1 MKQFIR
7 YLYEYE
13 QGRRILIGWM
23 GIPDADYTN
32 PTTEDGWQHALTI
45 PRQISLRDG
54 KFIQEPIEELR
65 KLRCGGT
72 KMAEFDGKEK
82 KICDDVVY
90 EAIVEYNKCE
100 NMGMTLRE
108 GITLSYEDHVL
119 TLDLGDYGAGRT
131 KRQVRLESL
140 EQLQIFADTSSL
152 EIFVN
157 HGEEVFTTR
166 IYSLKGEISIQGECE
181 GMMTIYPLKSF
192 LIEGGCNEK

>member
-1 MKQFIR
+1 
-7 YLYEYE
+7 
-13 QGRRILIGWM
+13 
-23 GIPDADYTN
+23 
-32 PTTEDGWQHALTI
+32 
-45 PRQISLRDG
+45 
-54 KFIQEPIEELR
+54 
-65 KLRCGGT
+65 
-72 KMAEFDGKEK
+72 MAEFGGNGK

-100 NMGMTLRE
+100 NMAMTLRE
-108 GITLSYEDHVL
+108 GISLSYEDQVL
-119 TLDLGDYGAGRT
+119 TLDLGEYGAGRT

-166 IYSLKGEISIQGECE
+166 IYSLKGEISIQGKCE

-192 LIEGGCNEK
+192 MIEGGCNEE

>member
-1 MKQFIR
+1 
-7 YLYEYE
+7 
-13 QGRRILIGWM
+13 
-23 GIPDADYTN
+23 
-32 PTTEDGWQHALTI
+32 
-45 PRQISLRDG
+45 
-54 KFIQEPIEELR
+54 
-65 KLRCGGT
+65 
-72 KMAEFDGKEK
+72 
-82 KICDDVVY
+82 
-90 EAIVEYNKCE
+90 NKCE